1 MLNVSLQTVSRTR
14 RLYIFQYSRP
24 LHYPHYLLQ
33 GWGRF
38 PEKQSPRLNERT
50 IILATG
56 RLNGTE
62 SLDFEAT
69 DLSWMG

>member
-1 MLNVSLQTVSRTR
+1 M
-14 RLYIFQYSRP
+14 FHCRP
-24 LHYPHYLLQ
+24 LAGHDDFISSNILDPFIIRIIYYR
-33 GWGRF
+33 GGGRF